1 VNRCNCVSQARIE
14 NHGNR
19 RIFIRDPLKFQH
31 FIRSQK
37 RRADSDLRDHD
48 MQWDFRT
55 LSPESA
61 HQVTWLMGMTPSPH
75 RFTETRPLHASTSCV
90 TLAQEVSAMD
100 EPAEVDARQ
109 NRQEAPPSKES
120 SDPDGGDVPRDYKY
134 KYKYK
139 YEKGQDED
147 KDKDDEKAGDGGKGD
162 KKDKDGEDGQKKPRN
177 RTPIIIL
184 VVIAVIAIIGGLIFW
199 LMTRN
204 QESTDDAYTEG
215 NAVSIAPKVSGYVVE
230 NRINDNVFVHAGDLL
245 LKIDPRDFIVACDQA
260 QANLDA
266 AVAQEASAEVDLHTT
281 KVRAPANLAEAR
293 AQLAQARANLAQSE
307 NDSKRQHGV
316 DPRATTQTN
325 VDQATT
331 AVRSNTANVQSAEA
345 QVSVAALVKETIET
359 AEATLKQRKAQAEQ
373 AQANLAQA
381 QLNLSYTDVTAP
393 QDGQITRRNVDL
405 GTFAQ
410 AGEQV
415 FYLVTRNVW
424 VVANYKETQLDRM
437 RVGQRVDI
445 KVDAYSDLHLSGHV
459 ESIQAGSGARFTAFP
474 AENATG
480 NFVKIVRRVPVKIV
494 IDHGLENWPFLPLGL
509 SVEPTVYFK

>member
-1 VNRCNCVSQARIE
+1 
-14 NHGNR
+14 
-19 RIFIRDPLKFQH
+19 
-31 FIRSQK
+31 
-37 RRADSDLRDHD
+37 
-48 MQWDFRT
+48 
-55 LSPESA
+55 
-61 HQVTWLMGMTPSPH
+61 
-75 RFTETRPLHASTSCV
+75 
-90 TLAQEVSAMD
+90 MD
-100 EPAEVDARQ
+100 DPAEVSARQ
-109 NRQEAPPSKES
+109 NRQEAPPGQSAR
-120 SDPDGGDVPRDYKY
+120 DADGGNVPRNYKY

-139 YEKGQDED
+139 YEKGKDEDED
-147 KDKDDEKAGDGGKGD
+147 KAAKNKGDEKKDEDSGKD
-162 KKDKDGEDGQKKPRN
+162 EDGDDRQKKPKSRM
-177 RTPIIIL
+177 PIIIL
-184 VVIAVIAIIGGLIFW
+184 VVVAVIAIIGGLIFW

-215 NAVSIAPKVSGYVVE
+215 NAVSIAPKVSGYVVD

-245 LKIDPRDFIVACDQA
+245 LKIDPRDYIVARDEA
-260 QANLDA
+260 LANLDA

-281 KVRAPANLAEAR
+281 KVRAPANLAEAQ

-307 NDSKRQHGV
+307 NDSRRQHGV

-331 AVRSNTANVQSAEA
+331 AVRSNAANVQSAEA
-345 QVSVAALVKETIET
+345 QVSVAALVKEAIET
-359 AEATLKQRKAQAEQ
+359 AEATLKQRKAQTEQ
-373 AQANLAQA
+373 ARANLAQA
-381 QLNLSYTDVTAP
+381 KLNLSYTDVTAP

-415 FYLVTRNVW
+415 FYLVTRDVW

-445 KVDAYSDLHLSGHV
+445 KVDAYTDLHLSGHV
-459 ESIQAGSGARFTAFP
+459 ESIQGGSGARFTAFP

-509 SVEPTVYFK
+509 SVAPTVYFK

>member
-1 VNRCNCVSQARIE
+1 M
-14 NHGNR
+14 
-19 RIFIRDPLKFQH
+19 D
-31 FIRSQK
+31 
-37 RRADSDLRDHD
+37 D
-48 MQWDFRT
+48 
-55 LSPESA
+55 
-61 HQVTWLMGMTPSPH
+61 
-75 RFTETRPLHASTSCV
+75 TE
-90 TLAQEVSAMD
+90 EVSAR
-100 EPAEVDARQ
+100 ES
-109 NRQEAPPSKES
+109 RQEAPPSKWS
-120 SDPDGGDVPRDYKY
+120 RDPDGADVPRDYKY

-139 YEKGQDED
+139 YEKGKDED
-147 KDKDDEKAGDGGKGD
+147 QDKAAKKKGDEDDEEGGKDENKGEGD
-162 KKDKDGEDGQKKPRN
+162 KKDKDGDDGQKKKPKK

-184 VVIAVIAIIGGLIFW
+184 IVIAVIAVVGGLIFW

-245 LKIDPRDFIVACDQA
+245 LRIDPRDYIVACDQA

-281 KVRAPANLAEAR
+281 KVRAPANLAQAM

-307 NDSKRQHGV
+307 NDSRRQHGV

-331 AVRSNTANVQSAEA
+331 AVRSNAANVQSAEA

-373 AQANLAQA
+373 ARANLAQA
-381 QLNLSYTDVTAP
+381 KLNLSYTDVTAP

-415 FYLVTRNVW
+415 FYLVTRDVW

-445 KVDAYSDLHLSGHV
+445 AVDAYSNLHLSGHV
-459 ESIQAGSGARFTAFP
+459 ESIQGGSGARFTAFP

-480 NFVKIVRRVPVKIV
+480 NFVKIVRRVPVKIL
-494 IDHGLENWPFLPLGL
+494 IDHGMENRRFLPLGL
-509 SVEPTVYFK
+509 SVEPTVYVR

>member
-1 VNRCNCVSQARIE
+1 M
-14 NHGNR
+14 
-19 RIFIRDPLKFQH
+19 D
-31 FIRSQK
+31 
-37 RRADSDLRDHD
+37 D
-48 MQWDFRT
+48 
-55 LSPESA
+55 
-61 HQVTWLMGMTPSPH
+61 
-75 RFTETRPLHASTSCV
+75 TE
-90 TLAQEVSAMD
+90 EVS
-100 EPAEVDARQ
+100 ERGG
-109 NRQEAPPSKES
+109 RQEAPPRT
-120 SDPDGGDVPRDYKY
+120 DGADVPRDYKY
-134 KYKYK
+134 KYKGDEE
-139 YEKGQDED
+139 EKP
-147 KDKDDEKAGDGGKGD
+147 K
-162 KKDKDGEDGQKKPRN
+162 N

-184 VVIAVIAIIGGLIFW
+184 IVIAVIAIIGGLIFW

-245 LKIDPRDFIVACDQA
+245 LKIDPRDYIVACDQA

-266 AVAQEASAEVDLHTT
+266 ALAQEAGAEADLHTT
-281 KVRAPANLAEAR
+281 KVRAPANLAQAQ
-293 AQLAQARANLAQSE
+293 AQLAQARANLGQSE
-307 NDSKRQHGV
+307 NDSRRQHGV

-331 AVRSNTANVQSAEA
+331 SVRSNAANVQSAEA

-359 AEATLKQRKAQAEQ
+359 AQATLKQRQAQVEQ
-373 AQANLAQA
+373 ARASLAQA
-381 QLNLSYTDVTAP
+381 KLNLSYTDVTAP

-415 FYLVTRNVW
+415 FYLVTRDVW

-437 RVGQRVDI
+437 RVGQRVEI

-459 ESIQAGSGARFTAFP
+459 GSIQGGSGARFTAFP

-480 NFVKIVRRVPVKIV
+480 NFVKIVRRVPVKIL
-494 IDHGLENWPFLPLGL
+494 IDHGLENRPFLPIGL

>member
-1 VNRCNCVSQARIE
+1 M
-14 NHGNR
+14 
-19 RIFIRDPLKFQH
+19 D
-31 FIRSQK
+31 
-37 RRADSDLRDHD
+37 D
-48 MQWDFRT
+48 
-55 LSPESA
+55 
-61 HQVTWLMGMTPSPH
+61 
-75 RFTETRPLHASTSCV
+75 TE
-90 TLAQEVSAMD
+90 EVSAR
-100 EPAEVDARQ
+100 ES
-109 NRQEAPPSKES
+109 RQEAPRGT
-120 SDPDGGDVPRDYKY
+120 DGADVPRDYKY

-139 YEKGQDED
+139 YEKDKED
-147 KDKDDEKAGDGGKGD
+147 DKADKNKGDGDDEEGGKDENKGNGD
-162 KKDKDGEDGQKKPRN
+162 KKEKDGDDGQKKKPKN

-184 VVIAVIAIIGGLIFW
+184 IVIAVVAIIGGLLFW

-215 NAVSIAPKVSGYVVE
+215 NAVSIAPKVSGYVVQ
-230 NRINDNVFVHAGDLL
+230 NRVNDNVFVHAGDLL
-245 LKIDPRDFIVACDQA
+245 LKIDPRDYIVACDQA

-266 AVAQEASAEVDLHTT
+266 AVAQETGAEVDLHTT
-281 KVRAPANLAEAR
+281 KVRAPANLAQAQ
-293 AQLAQARANLAQSE
+293 AQLAQARANLGQSE

-331 AVRSNTANVQSAEA
+331 SVRSNAANVQSAEA

-359 AEATLKQRKAQAEQ
+359 AEATLKQRQAQVEQ
-373 AQANLAQA
+373 ARASLAQA
-381 QLNLSYTDVTAP
+381 KLNLSYTDVTAP

-415 FYLVTRNVW
+415 FYLVTRDVW

-459 ESIQAGSGARFTAFP
+459 ESIQGGSGARFTAFP

-480 NFVKIVRRVPVKIV
+480 NFVKIVRRVPVKIL

-509 SVEPTVYFK
+509 SVEPTVYVR

>member
-1 VNRCNCVSQARIE
+1 M
-14 NHGNR
+14 
-19 RIFIRDPLKFQH
+19 D
-31 FIRSQK
+31 
-37 RRADSDLRDHD
+37 D
-48 MQWDFRT
+48 
-55 LSPESA
+55 
-61 HQVTWLMGMTPSPH
+61 
-75 RFTETRPLHASTSCV
+75 TE
-90 TLAQEVSAMD
+90 EVSAR
-100 EPAEVDARQ
+100 E
-109 NRQEAPPSKES
+109 NRQEAPPNKASRQA
-120 SDPDGGDVPRDYKY
+120 DGADVPRNYKY

-139 YEKGQDED
+139 YEKGEHEDQDQAAKE
-147 KDKDDEKAGDGGKGD
+147 KGDEKNGETGGKGD
-162 KKDKDGEDGQKKPRN
+162 KKDRSGDDDQKNPKN

-184 VVIAVIAIIGGLIFW
+184 IVIALIALVGGLVFW

-230 NRINDNVFVHAGDLL
+230 NRINDNVFVHAGDVL
-245 LKIDPRDFIVACDQA
+245 LKIDPRDYIVARDQA

-266 AVAQEASAEVDLHTT
+266 ALAQQTGAEVDLHTT
-281 KVRAPANLAEAR
+281 KVRAPANLAQAQ
-293 AQLAQARANLAQSE
+293 AQLAQARANLGQSE

-331 AVRSNTANVQSAEA
+331 SVRSNAANVQSAEA

-359 AEATLKQRKAQAEQ
+359 AEATLKQRKAQVEQ
-373 AQANLAQA
+373 ARASLAQA
-381 QLNLSYTDVTAP
+381 TLNLSYTDITAP

-437 RVGQRVDI
+437 RIGQRVEI
-445 KVDAYSDLHLSGHV
+445 KVDAYSDLHLSGHI
-459 ESIQAGSGARFTAFP
+459 ESIQGGSGARFTAFP

-480 NFVKIVRRVPVKIV
+480 NFVKIVRRVPVKIL
-494 IDHGLENWPFLPLGL
+494 IDHGLENWPFLPLGM

>member
-1 VNRCNCVSQARIE
+1 M
-14 NHGNR
+14 
-19 RIFIRDPLKFQH
+19 D
-31 FIRSQK
+31 
-37 RRADSDLRDHD
+37 D
-48 MQWDFRT
+48 
-55 LSPESA
+55 
-61 HQVTWLMGMTPSPH
+61 
-75 RFTETRPLHASTSCV
+75 TE
-90 TLAQEVSAMD
+90 EVSAR
-100 EPAEVDARQ
+100 ES
-109 NRQEAPPSKES
+109 RQEAPPGT
-120 SDPDGGDVPRDYKY
+120 DGGDLPRDYKY

-139 YEKGQDED
+139 YEKEKEDDKADKNKGDED
-147 KDKDDEKAGDGGKGD
+147 DEKGGKDDNKDKDDDKGKGD
-162 KKDKDGEDGQKKPRN
+162 KKDKDGDDGQKPKN

-184 VVIAVIAIIGGLIFW
+184 IVIAVIAIIGGLIFW

-245 LKIDPRDFIVACDQA
+245 LKIDPRDYIVACDQA

-266 AVAQEASAEVDLHTT
+266 AVAQETGAEVDLHTT
-281 KVRAPANLAEAR
+281 KVRAPANLAQAQ
-293 AQLAQARANLAQSE
+293 AQLAQARANLLQSD

-331 AVRSNTANVQSAEA
+331 AVRSNAANVQSAEA
-345 QVSVAALVKETIET
+345 QLSVAALVKETIET
-359 AEATLKQRKAQAEQ
+359 AEATLKQRQAQVEQ
-373 AQANLAQA
+373 AQASLAQA
-381 QLNLSYTDVTAP
+381 KLNLSYTDVTAP

-405 GTFAQ
+405 GTFVQ

-415 FYLVTRNVW
+415 FYLVTRDVW
-424 VVANYKETQLDRM
+424 VIANYKETQLDRM

-459 ESIQAGSGARFTAFP
+459 GSIQGGSGARFTAFP

-480 NFVKIVRRVPVKIV
+480 NFVKIVRRVPVKIL
-494 IDHGLENWPFLPLGL
+494 IDHGLENWPFLPIGL

>member
-1 VNRCNCVSQARIE
+1 M
-14 NHGNR
+14 
-19 RIFIRDPLKFQH
+19 D
-31 FIRSQK
+31 
-37 RRADSDLRDHD
+37 D
-48 MQWDFRT
+48 T
-55 LSPESA
+55 
-61 HQVTWLMGMTPSPH
+61 
-75 RFTETRPLHASTSCV
+75 
-90 TLAQEVSAMD
+90 QEVSAR
-100 EPAEVDARQ
+100 ESG
-109 NRQEAPPSKES
+109 QEAPPGT
-120 SDPDGGDVPRDYKY
+120 DGADVPRDYKY

-139 YEKGQDED
+139 YEKEKD
-147 KDKDDEKAGDGGKGD
+147 KDKGDEDDKEGGKDENKGNGD
-162 KKDKDGEDGQKKPRN
+162 KKDKDGDDGQKKKPGN

-184 VVIAVIAIIGGLIFW
+184 IVIAVIAIIGGLIFW

-245 LKIDPRDFIVACDQA
+245 LKIDPRDYIVACDQA

-281 KVRAPANLAEAR
+281 KVRAPANLAQAM

-331 AVRSNTANVQSAEA
+331 AVRSNAANVQSAEA

-373 AQANLAQA
+373 ARANLAQA
-381 QLNLSYTDVTAP
+381 KLNLSYTEVTAP

-415 FYLVTRNVW
+415 FYLVTRDVW

-445 KVDAYSDLHLSGHV
+445 KVDAYSDLHLSGRV
-459 ESIQAGSGARFTAFP
+459 ESIQGGSGARFTAFP

-480 NFVKIVRRVPVKIV
+480 NFVKIVRRVPVKIL

>member
-1 VNRCNCVSQARIE
+1 
-14 NHGNR
+14 
-19 RIFIRDPLKFQH
+19 
-31 FIRSQK
+31 
-37 RRADSDLRDHD
+37 
-48 MQWDFRT
+48 
-55 LSPESA
+55 
-61 HQVTWLMGMTPSPH
+61 
-75 RFTETRPLHASTSCV
+75 
-90 TLAQEVSAMD
+90 MD
-100 EPAEVDARQ
+100 DPAEVSARQ
-109 NRQEAPPSKES
+109 NRPEAPPSKGS
-120 SDPDGGDVPRDYKY
+120 RDPYGGDVPHDYKY

-139 YEKGQDED
+139 YEKGKDGDSD
-147 KDKDDEKAGDGGKGD
+147 KDKADKNKGDEKDEGGGKGD
-162 KKDKDGEDGQKKPRN
+162 KKDKDGDDGQKKPGN

-184 VVIAVIAIIGGLIFW
+184 VVIAVIAIIGGLILW

-215 NAVSIAPKVSGYVVE
+215 NAVSIAPKVSGYVVK

-281 KVRAPANLAEAR
+281 KVRAPANLAQAQ
-293 AQLAQARANLAQSE
+293 AQLAQARANLGQSE

-381 QLNLSYTDVTAP
+381 KLNLSYTDVTAP

-445 KVDAYSDLHLSGHV
+445 KVDAYPDLHLSGHV
-459 ESIQAGSGARFTAFP
+459 ESIQGGSGARFTAFP

-480 NFVKIVRRVPVKIV
+480 NFVKIVRRVPVKIL

>member
-1 VNRCNCVSQARIE
+1 M
-14 NHGNR
+14 
-19 RIFIRDPLKFQH
+19 D
-31 FIRSQK
+31 
-37 RRADSDLRDHD
+37 D
-48 MQWDFRT
+48 
-55 LSPESA
+55 
-61 HQVTWLMGMTPSPH
+61 
-75 RFTETRPLHASTSCV
+75 TE
-90 TLAQEVSAMD
+90 EVSAR
-100 EPAEVDARQ
+100 ESRH
-109 NRQEAPPSKES
+109 EAPPGT
-120 SDPDGGDVPRDYKY
+120 DGADVPRDYKY

-139 YEKGQDED
+139 YEKD
-147 KDKDDEKAGDGGKGD
+147 KDKEKDKADKDKGDEDDEEGGKDENKGKGD
-162 KKDKDGEDGQKKPRN
+162 KEDKDGDDGQKKKPRN

-184 VVIAVIAIIGGLIFW
+184 IVIAVIAMVGGLIFW

-245 LKIDPRDFIVACDQA
+245 LKIDPRDYIVACDQA

-281 KVRAPANLAEAR
+281 KVRAPANLAQAM

-331 AVRSNTANVQSAEA
+331 AVRSNAANVQSAEA
-345 QVSVAALVKETIET
+345 QVSVAALVKETVET

-373 AQANLAQA
+373 ARANLAQA
-381 QLNLSYTDVTAP
+381 KLNLSYTDVTAP

-415 FYLVTRNVW
+415 FYLVTRDVW

-445 KVDAYSDLHLSGHV
+445 AVDAYSNLHLSGHV
-459 ESIQAGSGARFTAFP
+459 ESIQGGSGARFTAFP

-480 NFVKIVRRVPVKIV
+480 NFVKIVRRVPVKIL

-509 SVEPTVYFK
+509 SVEPTVYVK

>member
-1 VNRCNCVSQARIE
+1 M
-14 NHGNR
+14 
-19 RIFIRDPLKFQH
+19 D
-31 FIRSQK
+31 
-37 RRADSDLRDHD
+37 D
-48 MQWDFRT
+48 
-55 LSPESA
+55 
-61 HQVTWLMGMTPSPH
+61 
-75 RFTETRPLHASTSCV
+75 TE
-90 TLAQEVSAMD
+90 EVSAR
-100 EPAEVDARQ
+100 ESRH
-109 NRQEAPPSKES
+109 EAPPGT
-120 SDPDGGDVPRDYKY
+120 DGADVPRDYKY

-139 YEKGQDED
+139 YEKDKDKEKDKADKDKGDEDDEEGGKDENKGNGDKED
-147 KDKDDEKAGDGGKGD
+147 KDGD
-162 KKDKDGEDGQKKPRN
+162 DGQKKKPRN

-184 VVIAVIAIIGGLIFW
+184 IVIAVIAMVGGLIFW

-245 LKIDPRDFIVACDQA
+245 LKIDPRDYIVACDQA

-281 KVRAPANLAEAR
+281 KVRAPANLAQAM

-331 AVRSNTANVQSAEA
+331 AVRSNAANVQSAEA
-345 QVSVAALVKETIET
+345 QVSVAALVKETVET

-373 AQANLAQA
+373 ARANLAQA
-381 QLNLSYTDVTAP
+381 KLNLSYTDVTAP
-393 QDGQITRRNVDL
+393 QDGQITRRNVDV

-415 FYLVTRNVW
+415 FYLVTRDVW

-445 KVDAYSDLHLSGHV
+445 AVDAYSNLHLSGHV
-459 ESIQAGSGARFTAFP
+459 ESIQGGSGARFTAFP

-480 NFVKIVRRVPVKIV
+480 NFVKIVRRVPVKIL

>member
-1 VNRCNCVSQARIE
+1 
-14 NHGNR
+14 
-19 RIFIRDPLKFQH
+19 
-31 FIRSQK
+31 
-37 RRADSDLRDHD
+37 
-48 MQWDFRT
+48 
-55 LSPESA
+55 
-61 HQVTWLMGMTPSPH
+61 
-75 RFTETRPLHASTSCV
+75 
-90 TLAQEVSAMD
+90 MD
-100 EPAEVDARQ
+100 E
-109 NRQEAPPSKES
+109 EAPHSER
-120 SDPDGGDVPRDYKY
+120 PRD
-134 KYKYK
+134 
-139 YEKGQDED
+139 QED
-147 KDKDDEKAGDGGKGD
+147 GDNKEGD
-162 KKDKDGEDGQKKPRN
+162 DGQKKHKS
-177 RTPIIIL
+177 RTPIIVLI
-184 VVIAVIAIIGGLIFW
+184 VIAVIALIAGLIFW

-215 NAVSIAPKVSGYVVE
+215 NAVSIASKVSGYVVE

-245 LKIDPRDFIVACDQA
+245 LKIDPRDYIVARDQA

-266 AVAQEASAEVDLHTT
+266 AIAQEASAEIDLYTT
-281 KVRAPANLAEAR
+281 RVRAPANLAQAQ
-293 AQLAQARANLAQSE
+293 AQLAQARANLGQSE

-331 AVRSNTANVQSAEA
+331 AVRSNDANVQSAQA
-345 QVSVAALVKETIET
+345 QVSVAALVKEAIET
-359 AEATLKQRKAQAEQ
+359 AEATLRQRKAQVEQ

-415 FYLVTRNVW
+415 FYLVTRDVW

-437 RVGQRVDI
+437 RVGQRVNI
-445 KVDAYSDLHLSGHV
+445 TVDAYSNLRLSGHV
-459 ESIQAGSGARFTAFP
+459 QSIQGGSGARFTAFP

-494 IDHGLENWPFLPLGL
+494 IDHGLENGPLLPLGL
-509 SVEPTVYFK
+509 SVEPTVHFR

>member
-1 VNRCNCVSQARIE
+1 M
-14 NHGNR
+14 
-19 RIFIRDPLKFQH
+19 D
-31 FIRSQK
+31 
-37 RRADSDLRDHD
+37 D
-48 MQWDFRT
+48 
-55 LSPESA
+55 
-61 HQVTWLMGMTPSPH
+61 
-75 RFTETRPLHASTSCV
+75 TE
-90 TLAQEVSAMD
+90 EVSAR
-100 EPAEVDARQ
+100 ES
-109 NRQEAPPSKES
+109 RQEAPPSKWS
-120 SDPDGGDVPRDYKY
+120 RDPDGADLPRDYKY

-139 YEKGQDED
+139 YEKGKDED
-147 KDKDDEKAGDGGKGD
+147 QDKAAKKNGDEDDEEGGREENKGEGG
-162 KKDKDGEDGQKKPRN
+162 KKDKDGDDGQKKKPKN

-184 VVIAVIAIIGGLIFW
+184 IVIAVIAIVGGLIFW

-245 LKIDPRDFIVACDQA
+245 LKIDPRDYIVACDQA
-260 QANLDA
+260 QAYLDA

-281 KVRAPANLAEAR
+281 KVRAPANLAQAM

-331 AVRSNTANVQSAEA
+331 AVRSNAANVQSAEA

-359 AEATLKQRKAQAEQ
+359 AEATLEQRKAQTEQ
-373 AQANLAQA
+373 ARANLAQA
-381 QLNLSYTDVTAP
+381 KLNLSYTDVTAP

-459 ESIQAGSGARFTAFP
+459 ESIQGGSGARFTAFP

-480 NFVKIVRRVPVKIV
+480 NFVKIVRRVPVKIL